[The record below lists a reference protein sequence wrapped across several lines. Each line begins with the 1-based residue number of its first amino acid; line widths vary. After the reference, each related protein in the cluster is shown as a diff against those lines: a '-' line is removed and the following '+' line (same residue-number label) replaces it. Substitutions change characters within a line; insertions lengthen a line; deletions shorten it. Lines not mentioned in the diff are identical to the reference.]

1 MVTRKTLSGAVYL
14 TGSPCANNDV
24 YLFVPPN
31 PNTLQNQ
38 VLNEVYLQCDSTL
51 GPIFILVPSIIDLGG
66 FATKIYVTD
75 VAGTS
80 STNAIYIAD
89 SAIMGM
95 GTVNLINQSLI
106 ATLNSNYTTIK
117 LEVGSNNNWFL
128 TSGQGSGETY
138 VTSVQDT
145 TPYIIT
151 PSMIAS
157 NVLVEST
164 NYIGLPLNGYKIG
177 GALDLQGE
185 QNDYSI
191 YIGTVESLSN
201 YGFAPWKLS
210 GIVTAYDNS
219 GITYAQSSLP
229 IGFLVDSTNSLIPTT
244 SYIIADPFSYVNGD
258 GDTVYG
264 LDLYFITQIT
274 GTVLPDGSISG
285 QITFEYEF
293 LFPTVFAS
301 LNFTIY

>member
-1 MVTRKTLSGAVYL
+1 MITRKTLSGAVYL
-14 TGSPCANNDV
+14 TGSPCVNNDV

-38 VLNEVYLQCDSTL
+38 VLNEVYLQCDSTN
-51 GPIFILVPSIIDLGG
+51 GPIFIALPSILDLGG

-80 STNAIYIAD
+80 STNAIYLVD
-89 SAIMGM
+89 SNIMSM
-95 GTVNLINQSLI
+95 VTPNLINQSYI
-106 ATLNSNYTTIK
+106 GVLNTNYTTIK
-117 LEVGSNNNWFL
+117 LEIGSSNNWFL

-138 VTSVQDT
+138 NTDIYNIY
-145 TPYIIT
+145 PYIIT

-157 NVLVEST
+157 NVLVNPT
-164 NYIGLPLNGYKIG
+164 NYYGLPLNGYKIG

-185 QNDYSI
+185 QNDYSM
-191 YIGTVESLSN
+191 YIGSVESLSN

-210 GIVTAYDNS
+210 GVVTAYDNA
-219 GITYAQSSLP
+219 GITYIQSSLP
-229 IGFLVDSTNSLIPTT
+229 FGFLLDSNNSQIPTT
-244 SYIIADPFSYVNGD
+244 SYIIADPYTYVDGNGD
-258 GDTVYG
+258 NVYG

-274 GTVLPDGSISG
+274 GTVLPDGNISG

-293 LFPTVFAS
+293 LFPTVNAS
-301 LNFTIY
+301 LNFTFY